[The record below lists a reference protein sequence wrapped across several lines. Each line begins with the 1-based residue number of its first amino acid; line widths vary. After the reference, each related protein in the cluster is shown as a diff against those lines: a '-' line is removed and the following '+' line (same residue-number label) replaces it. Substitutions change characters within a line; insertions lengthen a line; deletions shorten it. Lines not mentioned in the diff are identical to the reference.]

1 MRITLDHRGGLPTSK
16 TLQLMRR
23 RTILPM
29 QCCPRV
35 AQIMPA
41 KFSDSSSHQSGFP
54 CLCVGRLQRLTK
66 VRKNELRVFSQL
78 VLQYFHSSFIQR
90 HGNRLP
96 IF

>member
-41 KFSDSSSHQSGFP
+41 KFSDPKSGSYP
-54 CLCVGRLQRLTK
+54 AAVSWADGSQGGSGRVILATT
-66 VRKNELRVFSQL
+66 
-78 VLQYFHSSFIQR
+78 
-90 HGNRLP
+90 
-96 IF
+96 